1 MKIFISGITG
11 TLGKTVSRMLM
22 ARGIEIVGYSRDEQ
36 KQAALEKAPLLT
48 LYLGDVRDRDRV
60 IEATRD
66 VDLIM
71 HFAANKMVDV
81 LELNPEESIATNLI
95 GTMNILHAQRL
106 HGIERVVFSSTDK
119 AVYPINVYGAS
130 KMLAEKLVLRNPNNV
145 VCRYG
150 NVLGSRGSALPMFV
164 RSLRSKEPYVDV
176 TDVDMTRF
184 WTTVDRAASF
194 VISSALE
201 ESGGLKIPQLQAAPV
216 LSVIKSVADLLDID
230 TFEIDEV
237 GIRPGEKIHECL
249 MNTSESVT
257 KQAVYSDDA
266 DAQMSLED
274 LETLVAEAMRE
285 L

>member
-71 HFAANKMVDV
+71 HFAPNKMVDV

-130 KMLAEKLVLRNPNNV
+130 KMLA
-145 VCRYG
+145 
-150 NVLGSRGSALPMFV
+150 
-164 RSLRSKEPYVDV
+164 
-176 TDVDMTRF
+176 
-184 WTTVDRAASF
+184 
-194 VISSALE
+194 
-201 ESGGLKIPQLQAAPV
+201 
-216 LSVIKSVADLLDID
+216 
-230 TFEIDEV
+230 
-237 GIRPGEKIHECL
+237 
-249 MNTSESVT
+249 
-257 KQAVYSDDA
+257 
-266 DAQMSLED
+266 
-274 LETLVAEAMRE
+274 
-285 L
+285 